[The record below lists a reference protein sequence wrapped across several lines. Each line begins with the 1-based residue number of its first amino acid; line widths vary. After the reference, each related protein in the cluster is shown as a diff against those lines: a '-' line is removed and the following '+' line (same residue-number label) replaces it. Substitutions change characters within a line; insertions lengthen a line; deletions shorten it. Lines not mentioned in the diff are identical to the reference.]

1 MRATT
6 VLMAMALVILPLVA
20 SPAPAAAD
28 PTWSEIMAIDD
39 WIEHGA
45 RDHADAGNVQIWRTQ
60 MEETYCFHGLA
71 TVDVSAETLWKVATD
86 MESAKDWSSS
96 DVAEAETLAVNG
108 DVIDYYQYLDVPG
121 WTMSK
126 DRFWFLRG
134 RTIRESTK
142 ITFTWERLVDGGP
155 HADKH
160 ASVREAHPSAIEVPV
175 NSGAWVF
182 EPTDAGTD
190 VHYYICSISGG
201 QIPEKLGMMVTTTT
215 LPDNIG
221 DLVREGRKREAP

>member
-1 MRATT
+1 MNRRT
-6 VLMAMALVILPLVA
+6 LSLLFALLITPTLA
-20 SPAPAAAD
+20 SAD
-28 PTWSEIMAIDD
+28 PTWAEIQAFDD
-39 WIEHGA
+39 WIEHGT
-45 RDHADAGNVQIWRTQ
+45 RDHDDAGKVDIWRTQ
-60 MEETYCFHGLA
+60 TDETYCFHGLA
-71 TVDVSAETLWKVATD
+71 TVDVGAEVLWQVATD

-108 DVIDYYQYLDVPG
+108 SIIEYYQYLDVPG

-134 RTIRESTK
+134 RTVREGAK
-142 ITFTWERLVDGGP
+142 ITFSWERLIDGGP
-155 HADKH
+155 HAEKH
-160 ASVREAHPSAIEVPV
+160 AAVLEAHPNAIEVPV

-182 EPTDAGTD
+182 EPSDDGTD

-201 QIPEKLGMMVTTTT
+201 NIPEKLGMMVTTTT

-221 DLVREGRKREAP
+221 DLVREGRKRSK

>member
-1 MRATT
+1 MKRHLPWLLL
-6 VLMAMALVILPLVA
+6 VLLIVPTSA
-20 SPAPAAAD
+20 SAD
-28 PTWSEIMAIDD
+28 PTWAEILAFDD
-39 WIEHGA
+39 WIEHGE

-60 MEETYCFHGLA
+60 TDETYCFHGVA
-71 TVDVSAETLWKVATD
+71 TVDVDSELLWKVAID
-86 MESAKDWSSS
+86 AESAMEWSSS

-108 DVIDYYQYLDVPG
+108 DVIEYYQYLDVPG
-121 WTMSK
+121 WTMTK

-134 RTIRESTK
+134 RTIREGAK
-142 ITFTWERLVDGGP
+142 IIFTWERLIDGGA
-155 HADKH
+155 HAEKH
-160 ASVREAHPSAIEVPV
+160 QAVRDAHPNAIEVPV

-221 DLVREGRKREAP
+221 DLVREGRKRAAK